1 MNIKLNISYYQSELG
16 SAVDDMYNP
25 PTPNIDVLKKNKNK
39 NKKLL
44 INIIVFFRPKIL
56 ISHLFNQ

>member
-25 PTPNIDVLKKNKNK
+25 PTPNIDVLKKIKIK
-39 NKKLL
+39 IKSYLL
-44 INIIVFFRPKIL
+44 T
-56 ISHLFNQ
+56 